1 MKKKANSFSSKQFKR
16 LFLFIYLF
24 MLKINVKEKKTGS
37 NSNDILP
44 ISLMLSSREF
54 QNFKFD
60 MCFSSNMS
68 AAIKE

>member
-1 MKKKANSFSSKQFKR
+1 
-16 LFLFIYLF
+16 

-60 MCFSSNMS
+60 MCFSSNIS